1 MGLAVPEGT
10 NVRKTA
16 AATGVGG
23 REQDLIQTRGQFAN
37 IWIATNSR
45 VQSRGVFEK
54 LWGYL
59 KIIGSRL
66 IIASQ
71 VRGLLYGKHKALSA
85 NVLGER

>member
-37 IWIATNSR
+37 IWIATNNR

-54 LWGYL
+54 
-59 KIIGSRL
+59 
-66 IIASQ
+66 
-71 VRGLLYGKHKALSA
+71 
-85 NVLGER
+85 